1 MESAVSAMPW
11 AESADDRL
19 RAAVDAMQHP
29 DGAGVGVIDSGRTFA
44 AIDDR
49 LAGWLGTTADRV
61 CGLPL
66 VSVGF
71 LGCDVD
77 GAILT
82 AESHPGAVALR
93 TGEPVLGSLTGFEP
107 RGDDVA
113 PFRWFSVDAW
123 PVDVEGERIGAVLHV
138 HDVSHEDD
146 GAIATSRVMRSYRT
160 VLAALQEEQARF
172 RALAEN
178 AADVVYQTDL
188 DSRCVW
194 VSPAV
199 LQHLGWHPSSLIGR
213 RMVELVHPDDL
224 AEAEERRRL
233 ALVEAADDGRLELR
247 YRTSD
252 GGWRWMNA
260 LSRPMRDTAGRITGG
275 LTALRDV
282 DADVGRRA
290 ELQYL
295 AAHDV
300 LTGLHNRAGALEQLA
315 SLMREAHEVRTP
327 AVLYLDLDR
336 FKDVNDQH
344 GHQTGD
350 RLLIQAAHRLTAA
363 LRDDDVVARIG
374 GDEFL
379 VVLETAS
386 PEQLEARA
394 QDVHRALRRPSDPG
408 MPDATASIGM
418 ALWDGAESPE
428 DLVHRADEA
437 LYRAKNSGRDTVSW

>member
-1 MESAVSAMPW
+1 
-11 AESADDRL
+11 
-19 RAAVDAMQHP
+19 
-29 DGAGVGVIDSGRTFA
+29 
-44 AIDDR
+44 
-49 LAGWLGTTADRV
+49 
-61 CGLPL
+61 
-66 VSVGF
+66 
-71 LGCDVD
+71 
-77 GAILT
+77 
-82 AESHPGAVALR
+82 
-93 TGEPVLGSLTGFEP
+93 
-107 RGDDVA
+107 
-113 PFRWFSVDAW
+113 
-123 PVDVEGERIGAVLHV
+123 
-138 HDVSHEDD
+138 
-146 GAIATSRVMRSYRT
+146 
-160 VLAALQEEQARF
+160 
-172 RALAEN
+172 
-178 AADVVYQTDL
+178 
-188 DSRCVW
+188 
-194 VSPAV
+194 
-199 LQHLGWHPSSLIGR
+199 
-213 RMVELVHPDDL
+213 MVELVHPDDL
-224 AEAEERRRL
+224 AAAEERRRL
-233 ALVEAADDGRLELR
+233 ALVDAADDGRLELR

-300 LTGLHNRAGALEQLA
+300 LTGLHNRASALEQLA
-315 SLMREAHEVRTP
+315 ALMVEAHEGRTP

-408 MPDATASIGM
+408 MPDSTASIGM

-428 DLVHRADEA
+428 DLVRRADEA